1 METFRFANPGF
12 LYMLLL
18 IPVIVVLLV
27 ISLRRRRVARE
38 RFGNTEMVKR
48 LMPGFS
54 SRRYIVKFI
63 FVMLALVSGI
73 LTAARP
79 QFGSRL
85 QQVKREGVEVI
96 IALDVSNSMLAEDI
110 APSRLERAKQAI
122 AQLVDQLRNDKIG
135 LILFAGDAYTQIPV
149 TNDYLSAKMF
159 LESASPDA
167 VSKQGT
173 DIASAI
179 DLGMRSFSPGNNKS
193 KALIIIT
200 DGENHEGD
208 AVEKAREAAKAG
220 IVISTIGIGSPDG
233 TPVPVTVNGKTDYL
247 KDAEGNT
254 VISKLDETTLKEI
267 ASAASGRYVRANTT
281 SLGLNEIYNDIGK
294 MKKSETSS
302 VMYTD
307 YNDQFMIPALIMLVL
322 IIAEIFIMDRK
333 NYSFRNLKFLNMK
346 F

>member
-1 METFRFANPGF
+1 METFRFANPGI

-18 IPVIVVLLV
+18 VPALLV
-27 ISLRRRRVARE
+27 FLILNIRRRRLARE
-38 RFGNTEMVKR
+38 KFGSTEMVKR
-48 LMPGFS
+48 LLPDYS
-54 SRRYIVKFI
+54 PRRTIVKFT
-63 FVMLALVSGI
+63 FCALALTAAI

-85 QQVKREGVEVI
+85 QEVKREGVEVI

-159 LESASPDA
+159 LDAASPDA

-173 DIASAI
+173 NIGSAI
-179 DLGMRSFSPGNNKS
+179 DLGIRSFSKNNDKS

-200 DGENHEGD
+200 DGENHEDD
-208 AVEKAREAAKAG
+208 ALEKAKEAAKAG
-220 IVISTIGIGSPDG
+220 VVIYTIGIGSPDG
-233 TPVPVTVNGKTDYL
+233 TPIPVTVNGKTDYL
-247 KDAEGNT
+247 KDIDGNT
-254 VISKLDETTLKEI
+254 VISKLDESSLKEI
-267 ASAASGRYVRANTT
+267 AYAASGRYVRANNT

-294 MKKSETSS
+294 MKKSETAS

-307 YNDQFMIPALIMLVL
+307 YNDQFMIPALIMLLLLL
-322 IIAEIFIMDRK
+322 IEFFIMDRK
-333 NYSFRNLKFLNMK
+333 NTTFRNLKFLNMK

>member
-1 METFRFANPGF
+1 METFRFANPGI

-18 IPVIVVLLV
+18 VPVLVVFLILT
-27 ISLRRRRVARE
+27 LRRRRMARD
-38 RFGNTEMVKR
+38 RFSSAEMMKR
-48 LMPGFS
+48 LLPDFS
-54 SRRYIVKFI
+54 ARRTIVKFI
-63 FVMLALVSGI
+63 FCTLALTAGI

-85 QQVKREGVEVI
+85 QEVKREGVEVI
-96 IALDVSNSMLAEDI
+96 IALDVSNSMLAQDI

-159 LESASPDA
+159 LEAASPDA

-173 DIASAI
+173 NIGSAI
-179 DLGMRSFSPGNNKS
+179 DLGMRSFSTKNSRS

-200 DGENHEGD
+200 DGENHEDD
-208 AVEKAREAAKAG
+208 AVEKAKEAAKAG
-220 IVISTIGIGSPDG
+220 VVIYTIGIGSPDG
-233 TPVPVTVNGKTDYL
+233 TPIPVTVNGRADYL
-247 KDAEGNT
+247 KDIDGNT
-254 VISKLDETTLKEI
+254 VISKLDESTLKEI
-267 ASAASGRYVRANTT
+267 ANASSGRYVRANTT
-281 SLGLNEIYNDIGK
+281 SLGLNEIYNDISR

-322 IIAEIFIMDRK
+322 LLAEFFIMDRK
-333 NYSFRNLKFLNMK
+333 NTAFRSLRFLNMK